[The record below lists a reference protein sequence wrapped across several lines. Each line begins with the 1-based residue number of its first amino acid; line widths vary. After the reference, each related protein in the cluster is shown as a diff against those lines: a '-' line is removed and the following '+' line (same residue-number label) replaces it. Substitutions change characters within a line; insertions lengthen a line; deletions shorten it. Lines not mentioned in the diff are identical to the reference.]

1 MKVGALSRDE
11 AQLRMAASGLA
22 LQIPPITVRVRS
34 PLRFLAE
41 QMRDLYC
48 DYELADAGE
57 FADVDIR
64 MLRVREIRKWV
75 HPEVQFIVDGTT
87 PFDPFPLAQAL
98 PMFEWG
104 LNWVF
109 AHRMHSYLLLHAAVV
124 ERDEQALVLP
134 AWPGSGK
141 STLAASLS
149 CRGWRYLSD
158 EFGAIALDDAQVLP
172 FARPAALKNESID
185 VMRAFA
191 PEAFIG
197 EVFPETRKG
206 TVAHFRVPTQ
216 SILRGRAPARVAAIV
231 FPDFNAGAP
240 VSLVTL
246 GKATAFLKLAGNA
259 FNYEVVGERGFRA
272 VSALVRRA
280 DSCVLRYGDL
290 ASAHAAIDDV
300 MRKAHG
306 QK

>member
-1 MKVGALSRDE
+1 MRVGSLSRDD
-11 AQLRMAASGLA
+11 AQTRMAANGLA
-22 LQIPPITVRVRS
+22 LHIPPITVRVRS

-48 DYELADAGE
+48 DYELADAGD

-64 MLRVREIRKWV
+64 MVRVRGIRNFP
-75 HPEVQFIVDGTT
+75 HTEVQFIVDGTT

-109 AHRMHSYLLLHAAVV
+109 AHRMHRYLLLHAAVV
-124 ERDEQALVLP
+124 ERGERALVLP

-158 EFGAIALDDAQVLP
+158 EFGIIALEGVNVVP

-185 VMRAFA
+185 VMREFA
-191 PEAFIG
+191 PDAFIG
-197 EVFPETRKG
+197 TLYPETRKG

-231 FPDFNAGAP
+231 FPQFNAGAS
-240 VSLVTL
+240 VSLSAL

-272 VSALVRRA
+272 VSALVRKS
-280 DSCVLRYGDL
+280 DSYVLRYGDL
-290 ASAHAAIDDV
+290 ASAHAALDDI
-300 MRKAHG
+300 MRKA
-306 QK
+306 QNP

>member
-1 MKVGALSRDE
+1 MRLGALSRE
-11 AQLRMAASGLA
+11 GAQDRMAASGLA
-22 LQIPPITVRVRS
+22 LRIPPITVRVRS

-48 DYELADAGE
+48 DYELADAAD

-64 MLRVREIRKWV
+64 LLRVSGIRNWA
-75 HPEVQFIVDGTT
+75 HPEVQFIVDGVT
-87 PFDPFPLAQAL
+87 PFDPLPIAQAL

-141 STLAASLS
+141 STLAASLA

-158 EFGAIALDDAQVLP
+158 EFGAVTPEGVHVVP
-172 FARPAALKNESID
+172 FARPAALKNASID

-191 PEAFIG
+191 PDAFIG
-197 EVFPETRKG
+197 TVFPETRKG

-216 SILRGRAPARVAAIV
+216 SILRGRTPARVAAIV
-231 FPDFNAGAP
+231 FPDFKSGAP

-259 FNYEVVGERGFRA
+259 FNYEVIGERGFRA
-272 VSALVRRA
+272 VSALVRQS
-280 DSCVLRYGDL
+280 DSYILRYGDL
-290 ASAHAAIDDV
+290 AGAHAALDDI
-300 MRKAHG
+300 MREAPTP
-306 QK
+306 

>member
-1 MKVGALSRDE
+1 MRLGALSRGD
-11 AQLRMAASGLA
+11 AQGRMAARGLA
-22 LQIPPITVRVRS
+22 LRIPPITVRVRS

-48 DYELADAGE
+48 DYELADAAD

-64 MLRVREIRKWV
+64 MLRVGGLRKWA
-75 HPEVQFIVDGTT
+75 HPEVQFIVDGVT
-87 PFDPFPLAQAL
+87 PFDPLPIAQAL

-109 AHRMHSYLLLHAAVV
+109 AHRMHRYLLLHAAVV
-124 ERDEQALVLP
+124 ERDDQALVLP

-141 STLAASLS
+141 STLAASLA

-158 EFGAIALDDAQVLP
+158 EFGAIALEGFDVLP
-172 FARPAALKNESID
+172 FARPAALKNASID

-197 EVFPETRKG
+197 TVFPNTRKG
-206 TVAHFRVPTQ
+206 RVAHFRVPTQ
-216 SILRGRAPARVAAIV
+216 SILRGRASARVASIV
-231 FPDFNAGAP
+231 FPDFKPDEP
-240 VSLVTL
+240 VSVVML

-259 FNYEVVGERGFRA
+259 FNYEVVGEQGFRA
-272 VSALVRRA
+272 VSALVRQS
-280 DSCVLRYGDL
+280 DSYILRYGDL
-290 ASAHAAIDDV
+290 AGAHAALDDI
-300 MRKAHG
+300 MRKAPAP
-306 QK
+306 